1 MINVKTCTNNEFI
14 DKVSREEK
22 LVCVSAGERLK
33 KLCSEFHCVNNIVA
47 VVDNFRVGEK
57 FIYDGCEI
65 DIISLEESIQYINDC
80 QFVVTTDIYAGE
92 ILNQLDLENCFDGQD
107 IFFYAIFYDDSC
119 SLISEKYL
127 DNYVMKIPKKIHY
140 CWFGKSKIPKEF
152 QENIDTW
159 KRNCPEYEIVRWD
172 ESNYDITKNRY
183 MKEAYES
190 RKWGFVPD
198 YARLDI
204 VNTYGGIYLD
214 TDVKVL
220 RSFDELLQFDLFCG
234 FEDKNYV
241 AFGLGFGSVPNNNIL
256 KILLGMY
263 ENEIFVKE
271 DGTLNLIPSPKYQT
285 EGMKKF
291 GFTMNGKTQIVNN
304 MAVLSSVYLA
314 PINMNGI
321 GRVTTETYSI
331 HQYAA
336 TWFDEQQRNKKEKI
350 INNCVLLAN
359 RVTDR

>member
-1 MINVKTCTNNEFI
+1 MINVKTCTNDEF
-14 DKVSREEK
+14 VSKISSDEK
-22 LVCVSAGERLK
+22 LVCISAGERLK
-33 KLCSEFHCVNNIVA
+33 RLCFEYNCAKNIVA
-47 VVDNFRVGEK
+47 IVDNYHVGEK
-57 FIYDGCEI
+57 VVLDGCEI
-65 DIISLEESIQYINDC
+65 DIISLEESIKYIGSC
-80 QFVVTTDIYAGE
+80 KFVVTTDLYADE
-92 ILNQLDLENCFDGQD
+92 ILNQLDSEECFDGKD
-107 IFFYAIFYDDSC
+107 VYFYAIFDINSR
-119 SLISEKYL
+119 SLIPEKYL
-127 DNYVMKIPKKIHY
+127 NNYVMKIPKKIHY
-140 CWFGKSKIPKEF
+140 CWFGKSKIPKAF

-159 KRNCPEYEIVRWD
+159 KINCPDYEIIKWD

-190 RKWGFVPD
+190 RKLGFVPD

-256 KILLGMY
+256 KNLLGMY
-263 ENEIFVKE
+263 DNEIFVKE

-291 GFTMNGKTQIVNN
+291 GFTMNGKTQVIKN
-304 MAVLSSVYLA
+304 MVVLSSVYLA

-321 GRVTTETYSI
+321 GRVTPETYSI

-359 RVTDR
+359 RITDR